1 MIKRDNENDKGLE
14 VDLEEYE
21 LPEGFEDIEK
31 ILGIKKNINK
41 DK

>member
-21 LPEGFEDIEK
+21 LPEGFEEIEK
-31 ILGIKKNINK
+31 LLGMKK
-41 DK
+41 DKEEQK

>member
-21 LPEGFEDIEK
+21 LPKGFEEIEK
-31 ILGIKKNINK
+31 LLGMKK
-41 DK
+41 DKEEQK

>member
-21 LPEGFEDIEK
+21 LPEGFEEIEK
-31 ILGIKKNINK
+31 ILGIKKNK
-41 DK
+41 EDQK